1 MRSPRLVLLALALGA
16 VTLTACGSTSV
27 EEAATLPT
35 PTSAAATT
43 TIAATT
49 APDTTV
55 AVAPTTTSPDKPKV
69 QIPATQPTTLVIT
82 DLKEGTG
89 EAAKEGD
96 LVLVNYIGVRSADGT
111 EFDNSYDRGQ
121 PFPVTL
127 GGGQVIKGWDQGLVG
142 IKVGGR
148 RQLDIPADLAYG
160 NSPQGNVIKAGDALT
175 FVVDALAIITP
186 TAAPT
191 VTVTPAANI
200 TAIATNDLVPGTGTE
215 AAKGTHVVIEL
226 IAYRADTGE
235 ELNSTWAA
243 QQPIVF
249 TVGDGQL
256 LKSIDQVVTGMK
268 VGGRRQAQI
277 PFAEAFGEAGNSQLK
292 LPAKTDLTLVIDLV
306 ATY

>member
-96 LVLVNYIGVRSADGT
+96 LVLVNYIGVR
-111 EFDNSYDRGQ
+111 
-121 PFPVTL
+121 
-127 GGGQVIKGWDQGLVG
+127 
-142 IKVGGR
+142 
-148 RQLDIPADLAYG
+148 
-160 NSPQGNVIKAGDALT
+160 
-175 FVVDALAIITP
+175 
-186 TAAPT
+186 
-191 VTVTPAANI
+191 
-200 TAIATNDLVPGTGTE
+200 
-215 AAKGTHVVIEL
+215 
-226 IAYRADTGE
+226 
-235 ELNSTWAA
+235 
-243 QQPIVF
+243 
-249 TVGDGQL
+249 
-256 LKSIDQVVTGMK
+256 
-268 VGGRRQAQI
+268 
-277 PFAEAFGEAGNSQLK
+277 
-292 LPAKTDLTLVIDLV
+292 
-306 ATY
+306 